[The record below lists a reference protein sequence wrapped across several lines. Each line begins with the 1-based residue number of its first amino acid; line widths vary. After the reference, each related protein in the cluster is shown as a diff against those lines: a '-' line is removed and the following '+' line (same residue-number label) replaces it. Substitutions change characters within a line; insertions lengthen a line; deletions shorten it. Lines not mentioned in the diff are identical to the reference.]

1 MACWKT
7 KLTVND
13 LSDTDKLELQCRKC
27 GQVRY
32 LYRPELI
39 ERGAGQL
46 YLDEVESRARCKVL
60 GCKGAMRLALVRQ
73 HKVSAFIG
81 GIA

>member
-1 MACWKT
+1 MAGWKT

-13 LSDTDKLELQCRKC
+13 LSDPDKLEMQCRKC

-46 YLDEVESRARCKVL
+46 YLDQIESRAQCKVS
-60 GCKGAMRLALVRQ
+60 GCKGAMRLALVRL
-73 HKVSAFIG
+73 HKVSSFIG

>member
-1 MACWKT
+1 MAGWKT
-7 KLTVND
+7 KITVND
-13 LSDTDKLELQCRKC
+13 LSDPDKLEMQCRKC

-46 YLDEVESRARCKVL
+46 YLDQVESRARCKVL
-60 GCKGAMRLALVRQ
+60 GCKGNMRLALVRP

>member
-1 MACWKT
+1 MAGWKT

-13 LSDTDKLELQCRKC
+13 LSDPDKLEMQCRKC

-32 LYRPELI
+32 LYRPDLI

-46 YLDEVESRARCKVL
+46 YLDQIESRARCKVF
-60 GCKGAMRLALVRQ
+60 GCKGQMRMALLLS
-73 HKVSAFIG
+73 HKITPFVG
-81 GIA
+81 GMV